1 MRDPLYRESVKN
13 FFEVELHFPSI
24 NTTFFHSISLQEA
37 LINSL
42 VRIENTFYIVHHF
55 NRILSNGHNQTACN
69 QQPDVEKT
77 SIFGMKD

>member
-1 MRDPLYRESVKN
+1 MRDPLFLESVEIFLKSSCI
-13 FFEVELHFPSI
+13 FPSI
-24 NTTFFHSISLQEA
+24 NTTIFHKISLQEA

-55 NRILSNGHNQTACN
+55 NRILSNGRNQTACN